1 MSKEQTNKR
10 QKSICMKKEYKNKTY
25 RNIKRLI
32 DKLTR
37 TEQPNNDV
45 FDYYEFYVVKQS
57 GTRDYFSVDVSLKE
71 NQYDYVAS
79 FSFDYWTKEVHITD
93 AVNDNVI
100 MNIIEGF
107 DILYG
112 KNNIKYSIEK
122 EILMDV
128 TNKEIFKKVQS
139 N

>member
-1 MSKEQTNKR
+1 MEKENENR
-10 QKSICMKKEYKNKTY
+10 QYN
-25 RNIKRLI
+25 NIKRLI

-37 TEQPNNDV
+37 TEQSLNDT
-45 FDYYEFYVVKQS
+45 FNYYEFNVIMQS
-57 GTRDYFSVDVSLKE
+57 GTNGYFNADVSLKE
-71 NQYDYVAS
+71 DNHCYIAS

-100 MNIIEGF
+100 MNIIERF

-128 TNKEIFKKVQS
+128 TNKEIFKRVQS

>member
-1 MSKEQTNKR
+1 
-10 QKSICMKKEYKNKTY
+10 MKKENENRQYN
-25 RNIKRLI
+25 NIKRLI

-37 TEQPNNDV
+37 TEQSLNDT
-45 FDYYEFYVVKQS
+45 FNYYEFKVIIQS
-57 GTRDYFSVDVSLKE
+57 GTNGYFNADVSLKE
-71 NQYDYVAS
+71 DNHCYIAS

-128 TNKEIFKKVQS
+128 TNKEIFKRVQS

>member
-10 QKSICMKKEYKNKTY
+10 QKSINVKKEYKNKTY

-93 AVNDNVI
+93 AVNDDVI

-107 DILYG
+107 DNLYG

-128 TNKEIFKKVQS
+128 TNKEIFKRLQS

>member
-1 MSKEQTNKR
+1 
-10 QKSICMKKEYKNKTY
+10 MKKADENGQYN
-25 RNIKRLI
+25 NIKRLI

-37 TEQPNNDV
+37 TEQSLNDT
-45 FDYYEFYVVKQS
+45 FNYYEFKVIIQS
-57 GTRDYFSVDVSLKE
+57 GTNGYFNADVSLKE
-71 NQYDYVAS
+71 DNHCYIAS
-79 FSFDYWTKEVHITD
+79 FSFDYWTKEVHISD

>member
-1 MSKEQTNKR
+1 
-10 QKSICMKKEYKNKTY
+10 MKKADENGQYN
-25 RNIKRLI
+25 NIKRLI
-32 DKLTR
+32 DKLTK
-37 TEQPNNDV
+37 TEQSLNDT
-45 FDYYEFYVVKQS
+45 FNYYEFKVIIQS
-57 GTRDYFSVDVSLKE
+57 GTNGYFNADVSLKE
-71 NQYDYVAS
+71 DNHCYIAS
-79 FSFDYWTKEVHITD
+79 FSFDYWTKEVHISD

-128 TNKEIFKKVQS
+128 TNKEIFKRVQS

>member
-1 MSKEQTNKR
+1 
-10 QKSICMKKEYKNKTY
+10 MKKENENRKYN
-25 RNIKRLI
+25 NIKRLI

-37 TEQPNNDV
+37 TEQSLNDT
-45 FDYYEFYVVKQS
+45 FNYYEFKVIIQS
-57 GTRDYFSVDVSLKE
+57 GTNGYFNADVSLKE
-71 NQYDYVAS
+71 DNHCYIAS

-128 TNKEIFKKVQS
+128 TNKEIFKRVQS

>member
-1 MSKEQTNKR
+1 
-10 QKSICMKKEYKNKTY
+10 MKKENENRKYN
-25 RNIKRLI
+25 NIKRLI

-37 TEQPNNDV
+37 TEQSLNDT
-45 FDYYEFYVVKQS
+45 FNYYEFNVIMQS
-57 GTRDYFSVDVSLKE
+57 GTNGYFNAAVSLKE
-71 NQYDYVAS
+71 DNYCYITS
-79 FSFDYWTKEVHITD
+79 FSFDYWTKEVHIRN

-128 TNKEIFKKVQS
+128 TNKEIFKRLQS

>member
-1 MSKEQTNKR
+1 
-10 QKSICMKKEYKNKTY
+10 MKKADENRKYN
-25 RNIKRLI
+25 NIKRLI

-37 TEQPNNDV
+37 TEQSLNDT
-45 FDYYEFYVVKQS
+45 FNYYEFKVIIQS
-57 GTRDYFSVDVSLKE
+57 GTNGYFNADVSLKE
-71 NQYDYVAS
+71 DNHCYIAS
-79 FSFDYWTKEVHITD
+79 FSFDYWTKEVHISD

-128 TNKEIFKKVQS
+128 TNKEIFKRLQS

>member
-1 MSKEQTNKR
+1 
-10 QKSICMKKEYKNKTY
+10 MKKENENRQYN
-25 RNIKRLI
+25 NINRLI

-37 TEQPNNDV
+37 TEQSLNDT
-45 FDYYEFYVVKQS
+45 FNYYEFNVIMQS
-57 GTRDYFSVDVSLKE
+57 GTNGYFNAHVSLKE
-71 NQYDYVAS
+71 DNYCYIAS

-128 TNKEIFKKVQS
+128 TNKEIFKRVQS

>member
-1 MSKEQTNKR
+1 
-10 QKSICMKKEYKNKTY
+10 MKKADENRQYN
-25 RNIKRLI
+25 NIKRLI

-37 TEQPNNDV
+37 TEQSLNDT
-45 FDYYEFYVVKQS
+45 FNYYEFKVIIQS
-57 GTRDYFSVDVSLKE
+57 GTNGYFNADVSLKE
-71 NQYDYVAS
+71 DNYCYIAS

-128 TNKEIFKKVQS
+128 TNKEIFKRLQS

>member
-1 MSKEQTNKR
+1 
-10 QKSICMKKEYKNKTY
+10 MKKADENGQYN
-25 RNIKRLI
+25 NIKRLI

-37 TEQPNNDV
+37 TEQSLNDT
-45 FDYYEFYVVKQS
+45 FNYYEFKVIIQS
-57 GTRDYFSVDVSLKE
+57 GTNGYFNADVSLKE
-71 NQYDYVAS
+71 DNHCYIAS
-79 FSFDYWTKEVHITD
+79 FSFDYWTKEVHISD

-128 TNKEIFKKVQS
+128 TNKEIFKRVQS

>member
-1 MSKEQTNKR
+1 
-10 QKSICMKKEYKNKTY
+10 MKKADENRQYN
-25 RNIKRLI
+25 NIKRLI

-37 TEQPNNDV
+37 TEQSLNDT
-45 FDYYEFYVVKQS
+45 FNYYEFNVIMQS
-57 GTRDYFSVDVSLKE
+57 GTNGYFNADVSLKE
-71 NQYDYVAS
+71 DNHCYIAS

>member
-1 MSKEQTNKR
+1 
-10 QKSICMKKEYKNKTY
+10 MKKENEKRKYN
-25 RNIKRLI
+25 NIKRLI

-37 TEQPNNDV
+37 TEQSLNDT
-45 FDYYEFYVVKQS
+45 FNYYEFKVIIQS
-57 GTRDYFSVDVSLKE
+57 GTNGYFNADVSLKE
-71 NQYDYVAS
+71 DNHCYIAS

-128 TNKEIFKKVQS
+128 TNKEIFKRLQS

>member
-1 MSKEQTNKR
+1 
-10 QKSICMKKEYKNKTY
+10 MKKENENRQYN
-25 RNIKRLI
+25 NIKRLI

-37 TEQPNNDV
+37 TEQSLNDT
-45 FDYYEFYVVKQS
+45 FNYYEFNVIMQS
-57 GTRDYFSVDVSLKE
+57 GTNGYFNAAVSLKE
-71 NQYDYVAS
+71 DNYCYIAS

-128 TNKEIFKKVQS
+128 TNKEIFKRVQS

>member
-1 MSKEQTNKR
+1 
-10 QKSICMKKEYKNKTY
+10 MKKADENRQYN
-25 RNIKRLI
+25 NIKRLI

-37 TEQPNNDV
+37 TEQSLNDT
-45 FDYYEFYVVKQS
+45 FNYYEFNVIMQS
-57 GTRDYFSVDVSLKE
+57 GTNGYFNADVSLKE
-71 NQYDYVAS
+71 DNHCYIAS
-79 FSFDYWTKEVHITD
+79 FSFDYWTKKVHITD

-128 TNKEIFKKVQS
+128 TNKEIFKRLQS

>member
-1 MSKEQTNKR
+1 
-10 QKSICMKKEYKNKTY
+10 MKKADENRQYN
-25 RNIKRLI
+25 NIKRLI

-37 TEQPNNDV
+37 TEQSLNDT
-45 FDYYEFYVVKQS
+45 FNYYEFKVIIQS
-57 GTRDYFSVDVSLKE
+57 GTNGYFNADVSLKE
-71 NQYDYVAS
+71 DNHCYIAS

>member
-1 MSKEQTNKR
+1 
-10 QKSICMKKEYKNKTY
+10 MKKENENRKYN
-25 RNIKRLI
+25 NIKRLI

-37 TEQPNNDV
+37 TEQSLNDT
-45 FDYYEFYVVKQS
+45 FNYYEFKVIIQS
-57 GTRDYFSVDVSLKE
+57 GTNGYFNADVSLKE
-71 NQYDYVAS
+71 DNHCYIAS

-128 TNKEIFKKVQS
+128 TDKEIFKRLQS

>member
-1 MSKEQTNKR
+1 
-10 QKSICMKKEYKNKTY
+10 MKKADENRQYN
-25 RNIKRLI
+25 NIKRLI

-37 TEQPNNDV
+37 TEQSLNDT
-45 FDYYEFYVVKQS
+45 FNYYEFKVIIQS
-57 GTRDYFSVDVSLKE
+57 GTNGYFNADVSLKE
-71 NQYDYVAS
+71 DNHCYIAS

-112 KNNIKYSIEK
+112 KKQYQ
-122 EILMDV
+122 ILYRKR
-128 TNKEIFKKVQS
+128 NLNGRNQ
-139 N
+139 

>member
-1 MSKEQTNKR
+1 MEKENENRK
-10 QKSICMKKEYKNKTY
+10 YN
-25 RNIKRLI
+25 NIKRLI

-37 TEQPNNDV
+37 TEQSLNDT
-45 FDYYEFYVVKQS
+45 FNYYEFKVIIQS
-57 GTRDYFSVDVSLKE
+57 GTNGYFNAVVSLKE
-71 NQYDYVAS
+71 DNHCYIAS

-128 TNKEIFKKVQS
+128 TNKEIFKKIQS

>member
-1 MSKEQTNKR
+1 
-10 QKSICMKKEYKNKTY
+10 MKKADENRQYN
-25 RNIKRLI
+25 NIKRLI

-37 TEQPNNDV
+37 TEQSLNDT
-45 FDYYEFYVVKQS
+45 FNYYEFNVIIQS
-57 GTRDYFSVDVSLKE
+57 GTNGYFKAYVSLKE
-71 NQYDYVAS
+71 DNYCYIAS

-128 TNKEIFKKVQS
+128 TNKEIFKRLQS

>member
-1 MSKEQTNKR
+1 MKEENENR
-10 QKSICMKKEYKNKTY
+10 QYN
-25 RNIKRLI
+25 NIKRLI

-37 TEQPNNDV
+37 TEQSLNDT
-45 FDYYEFYVVKQS
+45 FNYYEFKVIIQS
-57 GTRDYFSVDVSLKE
+57 GTNGYFNADVSLKE
-71 NQYDYVAS
+71 DNHCYIAS

-128 TNKEIFKKVQS
+128 TNKEIFKRLQS

>member
-1 MSKEQTNKR
+1 
-10 QKSICMKKEYKNKTY
+10 MKKENENRKYN
-25 RNIKRLI
+25 NIKRLI

-37 TEQPNNDV
+37 TEQSLNDT
-45 FDYYEFYVVKQS
+45 FNYYEFKVIIQS
-57 GTRDYFSVDVSLKE
+57 GTNGYFNADVSLKE
-71 NQYDYVAS
+71 DNHCYIAS
-79 FSFDYWTKEVHITD
+79 FSFDYWTKEVHISD

-128 TNKEIFKKVQS
+128 TNKEIFKKIQS

>member
-1 MSKEQTNKR
+1 
-10 QKSICMKKEYKNKTY
+10 MKKADENRQYN
-25 RNIKRLI
+25 NIKRLI

-37 TEQPNNDV
+37 TEQSLNDT
-45 FDYYEFYVVKQS
+45 FNYYEFKVIIQS
-57 GTRDYFSVDVSLKE
+57 GTNGYFNADVSLKE
-71 NQYDYVAS
+71 DNHCYIAS
-79 FSFDYWTKEVHITD
+79 FSFDYWTKEVHIRN
-93 AVNDNVI
+93 AVNNNVI

-128 TNKEIFKKVQS
+128 TNKEIFKRLQS

>member
-1 MSKEQTNKR
+1 
-10 QKSICMKKEYKNKTY
+10 MKKENENRKYN
-25 RNIKRLI
+25 NIKRLI

-37 TEQPNNDV
+37 TEQSLNDT
-45 FDYYEFYVVKQS
+45 FNYYEFKVIIQS
-57 GTRDYFSVDVSLKE
+57 GTNGYFNADVSLKE
-71 NQYDYVAS
+71 DNHCYIAS

-128 TNKEIFKKVQS
+128 TNKEIFKRLQS

>member
-1 MSKEQTNKR
+1 
-10 QKSICMKKEYKNKTY
+10 MKKENENRQYN
-25 RNIKRLI
+25 NIKRLI

-37 TEQPNNDV
+37 TEQSLNDT
-45 FDYYEFYVVKQS
+45 FNYYEFKVIIQS
-57 GTRDYFSVDVSLKE
+57 GTNGYFNADVSLKE
-71 NQYDYVAS
+71 DNYCYITS
-79 FSFDYWTKEVHITD
+79 FSFDYWTKEVHIRN

-128 TNKEIFKKVQS
+128 TNKEIFKRVQS

>member
-1 MSKEQTNKR
+1 
-10 QKSICMKKEYKNKTY
+10 MKKENENRKYN
-25 RNIKRLI
+25 NIKRLI
-32 DKLTR
+32 DKLTI
-37 TEQPNNDV
+37 TEQSLNDT
-45 FDYYEFYVVKQS
+45 FNYYEFKVIIQS
-57 GTRDYFSVDVSLKE
+57 GTNGYFNADVSLKE
-71 NQYDYVAS
+71 DNHCYIAS

-128 TNKEIFKKVQS
+128 TNKEIFKRLQS

>member
-1 MSKEQTNKR
+1 
-10 QKSICMKKEYKNKTY
+10 MKKENENRKYN
-25 RNIKRLI
+25 NIKRLI

-37 TEQPNNDV
+37 TEQSLNDT
-45 FDYYEFYVVKQS
+45 FNYYEFKVIIQS
-57 GTRDYFSVDVSLKE
+57 GTNGYFNADVSLKE
-71 NQYDYVAS
+71 DNHCYIAS
-79 FSFDYWTKEVHITD
+79 FSFDYWTKEVHIRN

-128 TNKEIFKKVQS
+128 TNKEIFKRVQS

>member
-1 MSKEQTNKR
+1 
-10 QKSICMKKEYKNKTY
+10 MKKADENKQY
-25 RNIKRLI
+25 NNIKRLI

-37 TEQPNNDV
+37 TEQSLNDT
-45 FDYYEFYVVKQS
+45 FNYYEFNVIMQS
-57 GTRDYFSVDVSLKE
+57 GTNGYFNTAVSLKE
-71 NQYDYVAS
+71 DNYCYITS

-128 TNKEIFKKVQS
+128 TNKEIFKRLQS

>member
-1 MSKEQTNKR
+1 MEKENENRK
-10 QKSICMKKEYKNKTY
+10 YN
-25 RNIKRLI
+25 NIKRLI
-32 DKLTR
+32 DKSTR
-37 TEQPNNDV
+37 TEQSLNDT
-45 FDYYEFYVVKQS
+45 FNYYEFKVIIQS
-57 GTRDYFSVDVSLKE
+57 GTNGYFNAVVSLKE
-71 NQYDYVAS
+71 DNHCYIAS
-79 FSFDYWTKEVHITD
+79 FSFDYWTKEVHISD

-128 TNKEIFKKVQS
+128 TNKEIFKKIQS